1 MQRSSPYEHYV
12 GYCERVWDVAPPAT
26 PELYEKMV
34 KTITES
40 RYISED
46 MFIRA
51 MGEIDGR
58 GHGRN
63 PAFGAWY

>member
-1 MQRSSPYEHYV
+1 M

-46 MFIRA
+46 MFQRA
-51 MGEIDGR
+51 MIGIDRGEISG
-58 GHGRN
+58 
-63 PAFGAWY
+63 PAHWI